1 MNTIKISDI
10 IIPEEFKNSQP
21 SEEKMAKVR
30 KYIAEHGN
38 LDEPVILI
46 GNRLIDG
53 YIRYLVAIEV
63 GMEEVWFKRINWK
76 RFKPQVKKESPMK
89 YIVGKFENCE
99 KEYTW
104 KNKRNIPIEIGDKVL
119 VRSKIPYEKGN
130 FAVVVT
136 VVDVFESDNPKLL
149 KHKKV
154 LKKI

>member
-1 MNTIKISDI
+1 MDTIKTSDI

-38 LDEPVILI
+38 LDKPIVLI

-63 GMEEVWFKRINWK
+63 GMEEVKFKRINTWRGK
-76 RFKPQVKKESPMK
+76 DIKEELPMK

-99 KEYTW
+99 KEYVW
-104 KNKRNIPIEIGDKVL
+104 KNKKNIPIEIGDKVL
-119 VRSKIPYEKGN
+119 VKSRNKNNTKN
-130 FAVVVT
+130 VALVVT
-136 VVDVFESDNPKLL
+136 VVEIFETDNPKLL
-149 KHKKV
+149 KHKNV
-154 LKKI
+154 IKKI